1 MNCEILCIG
10 TEILHGDITNTNAT
24 FISKNLANIGIDVHY
39 HSVVGDNPTRMKKAF
54 SLAFSRADLVICT
67 GGLGPTQDDITK
79 DILSEYFKKP
89 LIYDEKSFE
98 HLKLV
103 YSKHHTKMPENNLRQ
118 AYFPKDSIILKNNN
132 GTANACIVN
141 ECVNDKRKIGI
152 LLPGPP
158 NEMKPLMTEAIIPYL
173 SKFSNCV
180 VTCKK
185 VAVVKLGESKAET
198 LAMDLIKNQTNPTIA
213 TYASSSRTIF
223 RITAKAKNKDEAIS
237 LINPV
242 ADELLKRFGDNA
254 FLLEDNNFEEQ
265 ICKNLI
271 TSNLTI
277 STAESCTGGLIAS
290 KLINCSG
297 ISKILKESYI
307 TYSNESKI
315 NILGVSK
322 ESIEKY
328 TEYSLEVAKEMAY
341 GVAKLTNSDIGLSTT
356 GIAGPLGGTKEKP
369 VGLVYCCAYY
379 NGKYKITERV
389 FTGDRQSIREKA
401 ACATIALIPQ
411 IITLSPDCD
420 EH

>member
-24 FISKNLANIGIDVHY
+24 YISKNLANIGIDVHY
-39 HSVVGDNPTRMKKAF
+39 HSVVGDNPIRMKEAF

-79 DILSEYFKKP
+79 DILSKYFKKP
-89 LIYDEKSFE
+89 LEFDKESLEHVKLIYSR
-98 HLKLV
+98 
-103 YSKHHTKMPENNLRQ
+103 HHTKMPKNNLRQ

-141 ECVNDKRKIGI
+141 EIIKDKRKIGI

-158 NEMKPLMTEAIIPYL
+158 NEMKPLMVEEVIPYL
-173 SKFSNCV
+173 NKFSNCI

-185 VAVVKLGESKAET
+185 IAVVKLGESKAET
-198 LAMDLIKNQTNPTIA
+198 MAMDLIVNQNNPTIA

-223 RITAKAKNKDEAIS
+223 RITAKAKNKNKAMN

-242 ADELLKRFGDNA
+242 VDELLSRFGDNA
-254 FLLEDNNFEEQ
+254 FLLDNNNFEEQ

-271 TSNLTI
+271 KSNITI

-297 ISKILKESYI
+297 ISNILKESYI
-307 TYSNESKI
+307 TYSNDSKI
-315 NILGVSK
+315 NTLGVKK
-322 ESIEKY
+322 ETIEKY

-341 GVAKLTNSDIGLSTT
+341 GVAKLTNSDMGLSTT
-356 GIAGPLGGTKEKP
+356 GIAGPLGGTEDKP

-379 NGKYKITERV
+379 NGNYKVYERV
-389 FTGDRQSIREKA
+389 FAGDRQSIREKA

-411 IITLSPDCD
+411 IVTIRN
-420 EH
+420 